1 MKIKIPFLLS
11 VVVLASAVAAYAHHS
26 FAATYHQDQT
36 VTIEGRMVQFSFR
49 NPHSI
54 VQVESTDPKTGKIRW
69 TIEWAGSTQLN
80 NNGVTNDSL
89 KYGDIVIITGNPGR
103 NPDEHRIRLVTVKR
117 SDGTFSWGT
126 KAGETNEQ

>member
-1 MKIKIPFLLS
+1 MKIKISFLLAAML
-11 VVVLASAVAAYAHHS
+11 LASSFAVYAHHS

-69 TIEWAGSTQLN
+69 TIEWAGSTQLVN
-80 NNGVTNDSL
+80 TGVTNDSL
-89 KYGDIVIITGNPGR
+89 KYGDVVIITGNPGR

-126 KAGETNEQ
+126 KAGETNDQ

>member
-1 MKIKIPFLLS
+1 MKIKVSFLLA
-11 VVVLASAVAAYAHHS
+11 VTLLALSVAAYSHHS

-36 VTIEGRMVQFSFR
+36 VTIEGKLVQISLR

-69 TIEWAGSTQLN
+69 TIEWAAGTQLN
-80 NNGVTNDSL
+80 NNGVNSDSL

-126 KAGETNEQ
+126 KPGETNDQ

>member
-1 MKIKIPFLLS
+1 MRLKVAFLLAA
-11 VVVLASAVAAYAHHS
+11 VMLALSVAAYGHHS

-36 VTIEGRMVQFSFR
+36 VTIEGRLVQFSFR

-54 VQVESTDPKTGKIRW
+54 VNVESTDPKTGKIRW

-80 NNGVTNDSL
+80 TNGVTNDSL
-89 KYGDIVIITGNPGR
+89 KYGDVVIITGNPGR

-126 KAGETNEQ
+126 RAGETNDQ

>member
-1 MKIKIPFLLS
+1 MRLKVSFLLAA
-11 VVVLASAVAAYAHHS
+11 VLLALSFAAYGHHS

-36 VTIEGRMVQFSFR
+36 VTIEGRLVQFSLR

-54 VQVESTDPKTGKIRW
+54 VNVESTDPKTGKIRW
-69 TIEWAGSTQLN
+69 NIEWAGSTQLN
-80 NNGVTNDSL
+80 TNGVTNDSL
-89 KYGDIVIITGNPGR
+89 KYGDLVIITGNPGR

-126 KAGETNEQ
+126 KAGETNDQ